1 MTTDEKIKQYFDIKL
16 DTLDFLIKNHDDI
29 PNTSR
34 AQGYFTDLAF
44 FVEFYGLEHDDRFV
58 ELARKFCKV
67 YNLNIEDYD
76 LDIQSEEE

>member
-1 MTTDEKIKQYFDIKL
+1 MTADEKIKQYFDIKL

-34 AQGYFTDLAF
+34 ASGYFADIVF
-44 FVEFYGLEHDDRFV
+44 FAQFFGFDNDDKFI
-58 ELARKFCKV
+58 ESARKFCKV

-76 LDIQSEEE
+76 IDIPSEEE

>member
-1 MTTDEKIKQYFDIKL
+1 MTMDEKIKQYFDIKL
-16 DTLDFLIKNHDDI
+16 DTLNFLIKNKDEI
-29 PNTSR
+29 ANTTR
-34 AQGYFTDLAF
+34 PAGYFADLVF
-44 FVEFYGLEHDDRFV
+44 FAQFFGFDNDDKFI

>member
-16 DTLDFLIKNHDDI
+16 DTLDFLIKNKDDI

-34 AQGYFTDLAF
+34 ASGYFADLAF

-76 LDIQSEEE
+76 IDIPSEEE